1 MQVEKNRDV
10 VSYEVDWLAVAI
22 AQIGSIAKTAA
33 AIGVSRD
40 TVSRWLNKGLADARL
55 RDVLLL
61 ADKGRVDFSLLLKR
75 TGPPTAGMV
84 KGTSFEGTRL
94 DPATRKHR

>member
-1 MQVEKNRDV
+1 MKVEKNRDV
-10 VSYEVDWLAVAI
+10 VTYEVDWLAFAI
-22 AQIGSIAKTAA
+22 GNLGGFAKTAA
-33 AIGVSRD
+33 AVGVSRD
-40 TVSRWLNKGLADARL
+40 TISRWLNKGLLDARVC
-55 RDVLLL
+55 DVLLL
-61 ADKGRVDFSLLLKR
+61 AKKSTVPVELLLKR